1 MSTTD
6 PATHRLATNAHTST
20 SGSYEADLAKM
31 KADLA
36 TLLKTELGQLGLS
49 PSRNRLYQRPYP
61 DAFDLVPYPTG
72 WRISDF
78 VKFSGDDNRSTW
90 KHISQYVAQLGE
102 ASFSN
107 SLRVRLFSLS
117 LA

>member
-1 MSTTD
+1 MSTTV

-49 PSRNRLYQRPYP
+49 PSRNCLYQ
-61 DAFDLVPYPTG
+61 
-72 WRISDF
+72 
-78 VKFSGDDNRSTW
+78 
-90 KHISQYVAQLGE
+90 
-102 ASFSN
+102 
-107 SLRVRLFSLS
+107 
-117 LA
+117 

>member
-1 MSTTD
+1 MSNTD

-49 PSRNRLYQRPYP
+49 PSRNRLYQWPYL
-61 DAFDLVPYPTG
+61 DAFDLVPYPSG
-72 WRISDF
+72 CRVHDF
-78 VKFSGDDNRSTW
+78 VKFSSDDNR
-90 KHISQYVAQLGE
+90 
-102 ASFSN
+102 
-107 SLRVRLFSLS
+107 
-117 LA
+117 